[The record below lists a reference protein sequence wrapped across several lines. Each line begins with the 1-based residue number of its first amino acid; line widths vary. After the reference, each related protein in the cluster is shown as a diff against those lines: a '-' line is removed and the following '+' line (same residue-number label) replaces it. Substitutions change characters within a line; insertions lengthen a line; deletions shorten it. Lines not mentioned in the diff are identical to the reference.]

1 MKNALYKNSICH
13 FIKEKINSSL
23 IQIFYNI
30 FFNYAKWIIII
41 IIISLWI
48 IILIKNVIN
57 KE

>member
-1 MKNALYKNSICH
+1 MKNVLYKNSICH

-23 IQIFYNI
+23 IQMI